1 MFKVNSKDTRET
13 LMIRSGVFIGNFEH
27 ILSFLN
33 VSIVDFEQVRVC

>member
-27 ILSFLN
+27 ILCLF
-33 VSIVDFEQVRVC
+33 